1 MAAETGSST
10 QELYK
15 IFRCKLQPHIHP
27 FTMPVHNKQAWH
39 LTIRS
44 LPSRKH
50 TRSSLQRSVSTVY
63 GRNN

>member
-1 MAAETGSST
+1 
-10 QELYK
+10 
-15 IFRCKLQPHIHP
+15 
-27 FTMPVHNKQAWH
+27 MPVHNKQAC
-39 LTIRS
+39 LTIQS